1 MLKID
6 ENAHQSPGG
15 YKVMTLDIYISI
27 DDDFFERLGALR
39 NSHFSS
45 ANLPT
50 VSITT

>member
-1 MLKID
+1 MRMPTKALEVIRL
-6 ENAHQSPGG
+6 EHW
-15 YKVMTLDIYISI
+15 IYIHIST
-27 DDDFFERLGALR
+27 DDDFFERLRALR